1 MTAHNLNIL
10 IFNLAVKLKCIGIYT
25 CGSICNGAGENRT
38 HIKSFDWYASKWSS
52 VDFVK
57 VNFNKDKKSFHTA
70 KIINSNSEKTKFII
84 SQLDCDNSKEIT
96 IDRAFIRSLMPP
108 KSEWK
113 INELCEFKSLKNN
126 QWYLGKIIEFNSI
139 TSTLSIEII
148 ERIFAKEKWE
158 VFSYHINKFL
168 RSVYDIQELSA
179 NYKTINLING
189 EDWFFIS
196 DLTHVF
202 KKLRNNLSKSHTGE
216 KNTREIMFNEKEI
229 SWKHIKRV
237 YEHTNQHVSAKAT
250 KLTKW
255 HIWLTSWSKMRVD
268 LAEYT
273 LSKEV
278 EDALS
283 SITELKKISERIRV
297 SY

>member
-1 MTAHNLNIL
+1 MNKNTNLQLRFIKLIVWHSITHNFAFSISYYGINNMTAHNLNIL
-10 IFNLAVKLKCIGIYT
+10 IFNLAVKLECIDIYT
-25 CGSICNGAGENRT
+25 CGSICDRAEENRT

-52 VDFVK
+52 GDFVK
-57 VNFNKDKKSFHTA
+57 VNFNKDKKSFHVT
-70 KIINSNSEKTKFII
+70 KIIDSNPEKIKFII

-96 IDRAFIRSLMPP
+96 IDQAFIHSPIPP

-113 INELCEFKSLKNN
+113 INELYEFKSLKNN

-139 TSTLSIEII
+139 TLTLSIEII
-148 ERIFAKEKWE
+148 EGIFAKEKWE

-229 SWKHIKRV
+229 S
-237 YEHTNQHVSAKAT
+237 
-250 KLTKW
+250 
-255 HIWLTSWSKMRVD
+255 
-268 LAEYT
+268 
-273 LSKEV
+273 
-278 EDALS
+278 
-283 SITELKKISERIRV
+283 
-297 SY
+297 

>member
-1 MTAHNLNIL
+1 MNKNTNLQLRFIKLIVWHSITHNFAFSISYYGINNMTAHNLNIL

-96 IDRAFIRSLMPP
+96 IDQAFIHSPIPP

-126 QWYLGKIIEFNSI
+126 Q
-139 TSTLSIEII
+139 
-148 ERIFAKEKWE
+148 
-158 VFSYHINKFL
+158 
-168 RSVYDIQELSA
+168 
-179 NYKTINLING
+179 
-189 EDWFFIS
+189 
-196 DLTHVF
+196 
-202 KKLRNNLSKSHTGE
+202 
-216 KNTREIMFNEKEI
+216 
-229 SWKHIKRV
+229 
-237 YEHTNQHVSAKAT
+237 
-250 KLTKW
+250 
-255 HIWLTSWSKMRVD
+255 
-268 LAEYT
+268 
-273 LSKEV
+273 
-278 EDALS
+278 
-283 SITELKKISERIRV
+283 
-297 SY
+297 